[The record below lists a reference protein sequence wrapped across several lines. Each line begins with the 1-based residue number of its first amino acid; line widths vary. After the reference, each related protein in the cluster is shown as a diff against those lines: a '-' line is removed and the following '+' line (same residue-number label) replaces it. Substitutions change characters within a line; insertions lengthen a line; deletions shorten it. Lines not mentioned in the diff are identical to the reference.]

1 MGELTTWMRTSVSR
15 MLQRIQHFV
24 DMQIFT
30 HAVQIVAKLTLVGS
44 RASFVR
50 YFIQHVSQTCHCDL
64 CMRDCPQLRSCADIV
79 HSCPKSEALRNCLLL
94 CNLL

>member
-24 DMQIFT
+24 DMQIFI

-50 YFIQHVSQTCHCDL
+50 
-64 CMRDCPQLRSCADIV
+64 
-79 HSCPKSEALRNCLLL
+79 
-94 CNLL
+94 